1 MTWLVRLDSLGRV
14 TSYWLWHDGYFRSG
28 RSYWIMSNYI
38 DYDIMDQSGHLSKIG
53 SCQIIS
59 IMTWWI
65 SHISWVKFHHVRS
78 YWLWRYVSVRLVRSN
93 WIMSDHVDNDMMN
106 QSGQL
111 GKLYYVK
118 SYWLQHDGSVK
129 EIFSV
134 KLEHFKSYLLWHD
147 VSVR

>member
-14 TSYWLWHDGYFRSG
+14 KSCWLWHDGYFRSG

-38 DYDIMDQSGHLSKIG
+38 DYDIMDQSGYLSKIG

-65 SHISWVKFHHVRS
+65 SHVSWVKFHHVRS
-78 YWLWRYVSVRLVRSN
+78 YWLWRDVSVRLVRSN

-111 GKLYYVK
+111 GKIVLCQIILITTWWI
-118 SYWLQHDGSVK
+118 SQGNFFGQIGAFQIISIMAWC
-129 EIFSV
+129 
-134 KLEHFKSYLLWHD
+134 
-147 VSVR
+147 VS